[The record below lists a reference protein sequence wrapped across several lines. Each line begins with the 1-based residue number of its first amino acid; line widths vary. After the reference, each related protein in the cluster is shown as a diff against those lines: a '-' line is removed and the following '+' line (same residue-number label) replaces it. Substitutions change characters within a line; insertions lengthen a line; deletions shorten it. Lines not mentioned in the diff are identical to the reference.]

1 MFGFVFAQESTGGG
15 GVTTLVFLGLMIAV
29 FYLFI
34 IRPQRK
40 RQKEQKE
47 LSSSLGVCDEIR
59 TIGGIHGRITE
70 IDDASVVI
78 DVEQGRMRI
87 VRRAVGTRVSE
98 DES

>member
-1 MFGFVFAQESTGGG
+1 MFGFVLAQETTGGG
-15 GVTTLVFLGLMIAV
+15 GVTTLVFLGLMVAV

-40 RQKEQKE
+40 RQKDQQQ
-47 LSSSLGVCDEIR
+47 LASSLSVGDEIR
-59 TIGGIHGRITE
+59 TIGGIHGRIVE
-70 IDDASVVI
+70 LDDDSVVI

-87 VRRAVGTRVSE
+87 VRRAVGTRVGE